1 MDDRVESMTINWR
14 LTVFTLALLLPVLA
28 LPGLGIAAA
37 QDEAGTFIPSACM
50 FEGLDLGLTTVS
62 GETLGFEC
70 GYVVV
75 PERHADP
82 DGRTIRL
89 PVAIRRATAPEARPD
104 PLLLAQGGP
113 GGDAFEV
120 FSLLTPNTE
129 IAAQRDI
136 VIFNQRGTPYAEPEL
151 ICQETEEVLPDML
164 AATDEEAERLYNEAL
179 EACHARLLG
188 EGIDLSAYNSLEN
201 AADIPLIAR
210 ALGYDEYNFYG
221 VSYGTLLGLHLMRN
235 HPEGLRAV
243 VLDSVV
249 STDINFLSETPQS
262 EDRVLAEVFA
272 ACLANPECAELYPN
286 LEERYYALV
295 RQFNE
300 NPVTL
305 NLTDPET
312 GERHEATLDGVGL
325 RAIIFQLLYLPGM
338 NAILPKVIADLEQGD
353 LRYLEGMWPLFIFD
367 QLVAEGMYYSVICA
381 EDGDID
387 VTDIPVETLRPEI
400 AETAR
405 QDLESY
411 VASCAR
417 WHVEQL
423 PAAVDDPVS
432 SDIPTLLLSGR
443 FDPVTPPAFAQA
455 AAAGLSNAHVLVDP
469 LASHGVAFFNPCVN
483 TILNDFLNDPT
494 QPPDSSCL
502 AAQESPRVVP
512 PDAITLP
519 LLAGVNSLEPR
530 TLAVFGV
537 AALLLLVVLSPFI
550 VWPIVYIIRAF
561 GERQPARLPED
572 RRWRLLGRTAV
583 LIFGVVALVFTI
595 GLTGFIVAS
604 LFDPVMLTALALPS
618 SAAPILW
625 LPILLLL
632 LAIGIIA
639 TLFVLWRRQGTG
651 STAGKVYHT
660 LVAIAAVVLVVVL
673 GAQSLLLPP
682 L

>member
-1 MDDRVESMTINWR
+1 M
-14 LTVFTLALLLPVLA
+14 LALLLPVLA
-28 LPGLGIAAA
+28 LPGVSVAA

-50 FEGLDLGLTTVS
+50 FEGLDLGLGTLS
-62 GETLGFEC
+62 GEDLGFVC

-75 PERHADP
+75 PERHANP

-89 PVAIRRATAPEARPD
+89 PVAIRQSTAPDARPD

-113 GGDAFEV
+113 GGDAFEI

-151 ICQETEEVLPDML
+151 ICTETKEVMADML
-164 AATDEEAERLYNEAL
+164 AANDRDAERIYNQAL
-179 EACHARLLG
+179 EACYARLLS

-249 STDINFLSETPQS
+249 STDVNFLSETPQS
-262 EDRVLAEVFA
+262 EDRVFGEVFA
-272 ACLANPECAELYPN
+272 ACSADPECSQQYPN

-300 NPVTL
+300 NPATL
-305 NLTDPET
+305 TLTDPKT
-312 GERHEATLDGVGL
+312 GERYEALLTGDGL
-325 RAIIFQLLYLPGM
+325 RALIYQFLYLPGM
-338 NAILPKVIADLEQGD
+338 HAVLPKVITDLEQGD
-353 LRYLEGMWPLFIFD
+353 LRYLQYMWPLLAFD
-367 QLVAEGMYYSVICA
+367 QLIAEGMYYSVICA
-381 EDGDID
+381 EDADID
-387 VTDIPVETLRPEI
+387 VNAIPVDTLRPEI

-405 QDLESY
+405 QDLEGY
-411 VASCAR
+411 IASCAR

-423 PAAVDDPVS
+423 PASVDDPVV

-443 FDPVTPPAFAQA
+443 FDPVTPPAFAEA
-455 AAAGLSNAHVLVDP
+455 AAAGLSNSYVLVDP

-483 TILNDFLNDPT
+483 TILNNFLYNPA
-494 QPPDSSCL
+494 QPIDSSCL
-502 AAQESPRVVP
+502 AAQESPPVVP

-530 TLAVFGV
+530 TLGVFGV
-537 AALLLLVVLSPFI
+537 AALLLLVVLSPFVI
-550 VWPIVYIIRAF
+550 WPIVYIIRAF
-561 GERQPARLPED
+561 GEGQPARLPED
-572 RRWRLLGRTAV
+572 RRWRLLSRIAV
-583 LIFGVVALVFTI
+583 IIFGLAALVFAI
-595 GLTGFIVAS
+595 GLMGFIAAS
-604 LFDPVMLTALALPS
+604 LFDPIMLTALALPA

-632 LAIGIIA
+632 LVIGIVA

-651 STAGKVYHT
+651 STAGKVYHS
-660 LVAIAAVVLVVVL
+660 LVAVAAVALVALL
-673 GAQSLLLPP
+673 GAQGLLLPP